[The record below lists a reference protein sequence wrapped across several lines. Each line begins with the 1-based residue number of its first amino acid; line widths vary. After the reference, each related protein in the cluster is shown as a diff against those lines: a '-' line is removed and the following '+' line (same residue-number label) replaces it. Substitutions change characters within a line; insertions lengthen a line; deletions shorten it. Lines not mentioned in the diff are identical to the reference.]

1 MQQVPSDDI
10 KDIGNMQTSDH
21 KPFLICKGADSV
33 IEALLNFSQ
42 GNEQRELFDETNK
55 HVVKFAQEGLR
66 TLFYAKR
73 ELSWEELNDWLEK
86 KA

>member
-1 MQQVPSDDI
+1 
-10 KDIGNMQTSDH
+10 MQTSDH

-55 HVVKFAQEGLR
+55 HVVKFA
-66 TLFYAKR
+66 
-73 ELSWEELNDWLEK
+73 
-86 KA
+86 